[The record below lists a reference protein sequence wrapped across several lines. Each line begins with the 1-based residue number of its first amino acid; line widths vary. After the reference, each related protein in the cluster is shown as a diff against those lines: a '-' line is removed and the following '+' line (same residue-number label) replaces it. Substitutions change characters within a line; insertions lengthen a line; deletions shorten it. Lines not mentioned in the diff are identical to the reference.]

1 MSRVFNVGSSV
12 VISHG
17 THFRFCIITPRR
29 RYSATYRTA
38 LTWLMNGTRD
48 WGKNRF
54 PRLFSYCGCV
64 FTTFSSVSFKMLV
77 SLVRDYWT
85 KQISGIF
92 SPFRYRKL
100 AFCRVRPTKH
110 GIKWQ
115 WGTGI
120 ADCRLDNWNRGH
132 LIMFSGRTMRVNPI
146 ITRHIGTKVLSALL
160 VTYRGHGARLGST
173 NKSTHEIIAQR
184 SAVHYIIGASFM
196 LFAVQTAGLRKH
208 CAFFF
213 SFSESP
219 VRFDLV
225 PCVPRRIIKSFFVTP
240 ERP

>member
-1 MSRVFNVGSSV
+1 
-12 VISHG
+12 
-17 THFRFCIITPRR
+17 
-29 RYSATYRTA
+29 
-38 LTWLMNGTRD
+38 MNETRD

-64 FTTFSSVSFKMLV
+64 FTTFSSVSFKMPV

-146 ITRHIGTKVLSALL
+146 ITRHNGTKVSSALL
-160 VTYRGHGARLGST
+160 VRHRGHGARLDST

-184 SAVHYIIGASFM
+184 SAVALHNWRKLY
-196 LFAVQTAGLRKH
+196 AVCSTDCWLAETL
-208 CAFFF
+208 CNFFF
-213 SFSESP
+213 FLGKPRSVRSGSFSTASYY
-219 VRFDLV
+219 
-225 PCVPRRIIKSFFVTP
+225 
-240 ERP
+240 